1 MSLLLAVTEAGA
13 AVVTASSIGATSVA
27 GVLSLADANFNLL
40 GPGTLT
46 LSGAIAGADTG
57 GVAAFLRSFPAVRT
71 IEAWNEPNNG
81 KGPDV
86 PAARA
91 AAFWVAARADC
102 ATGSCDTVIA
112 GDFNDAQ
119 TNLVTYQQQYVT
131 ALGGVDPVDWGIH
144 PYYAVNNQTDATLT
158 EFRGGLPNAAADRVW
173 YTEVG
178 AYYCTPK
185 MNTQTGYSAE
195 QLQTRQE
202 ASAHYLVST
211 LMEYPF
217 TPVHVFYYEFM
228 YKNNLSGP
236 CADRDS
242 ALYEP
247 GGAGGSSGYV
257 QRAAAQDILP
267 LAAVAGGP
275 GTAPAA
281 ATIGQWVYYPGG
293 DWQIWSDPWH
303 ATSL

>member
-1 MSLLLAVTEAGA
+1 MRAPPHGPCH
-13 AVVTASSIGATSVA
+13 VA
-27 GVLSLADANFNLL
+27 QYNDA
-40 GPGTLT
+40 
-46 LSGAIAGADTG
+46 TG
-57 GVAAFLRSFPAVRT
+57 GVAAFLRSFPEVR
-71 IEAWNEPNNG
+71 IVEAWNEPNNG
-81 KGPDV
+81 RRPDV
-86 PAARA
+86 PAATA
-91 AAFWVAARADC
+91 AAFWAAARADC
-102 ATGSCDTVIA
+102 ATGTCDTVIA

-119 TNLVTYQQQYVT
+119 SNLVPYERQYVA
-131 ALGGVDPVDWGIH
+131 ALGAVDPVDWGIH

-158 EFRGGLPNAAADRVW
+158 AFRGGLPNAATDRVW

-185 MNTQTGYSAE
+185 MNTQTGYSTQ

-247 GGAGGSSGYV
+247 GGAVGSSQYV
-257 QRAAAQDILP
+257 QRAAVQDILP
-267 LAAVAGGP
+267 AAALAAGP
-275 GTAPAA
+275 VVAPAA
-281 ATIGQWVYYPGG
+281 ASAERHWVYYPVAN
-293 DWQIWSDPWH
+293 WQIWSDPWH